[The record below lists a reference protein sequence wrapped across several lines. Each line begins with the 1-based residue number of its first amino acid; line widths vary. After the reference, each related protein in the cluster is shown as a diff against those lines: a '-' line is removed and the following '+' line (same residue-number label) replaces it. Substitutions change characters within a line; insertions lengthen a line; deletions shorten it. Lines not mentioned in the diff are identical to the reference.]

1 MLDLH
6 PGPTSFARTLGSRLP
21 SSKLRYSTCIC
32 FCREFFPLAVSFC
45 LCREVFAFAVRYF
58 VFAVRSLVLPWG
70 ILFLPWGLWFCR
82 EVFCFC
88 HEVFCFCREGSGFAV
103 TVNTTVHVLYT
114 IGGHRFILIPQPIK
128 CPLQLDFP
136 LNERSNDK
144 VRASGVLKQFR
155 FKKYT
160 TLIPFCKVL
169 FSKQLHLVNQTVQ
182 LHSIC

>member
-1 MLDLH
+1 MNVTHWMPPCWICTQAQH
-6 PGPTSFARTLGSRLP
+6 PLRGPWVPGFPPP
-21 SSKLRYSTCIC
+21 SSGTVHVFAFAAS
-32 FCREFFPLAVSFC
+32 FFL
-45 LCREVFAFAVRYF
+45 LLWVFAFAVKC
-58 VFAVRSLVLPWG
+58 LLLPWG